1 VSAYV
6 HVIVPGELQA
16 ATGSVGMRKRM
27 VARQIQKR
35 AKTISTVVF
44 VFLAFGIMIVDASPV
59 DTQTVAA
66 VPLQVSMIE
75 TSKYFTKYLCFNIF
89 RIKVLLFPVR

>member
-1 VSAYV
+1 MA
-6 HVIVPGELQA
+6 
-16 ATGSVGMRKRM
+16 
-27 VARQIQKR
+27 ARQIQKR

-44 VFLAFGIMIVDASPV
+44 VFSAFGIMIVDASPV

-75 TSKYFTKYLCFNIF
+75 INKYFIKYMHYKYFFDYKNTFIF
-89 RIKVLLFPVR
+89 FYLALFRPR